1 MNKIVFIAG
10 SQHSGTTLLN
20 IILGGHSRLV
30 GLGEVFQLLERKSEG
45 FFLTEKLGD
54 DCSCGASVSECPFWG
69 KVSTRLHAMPAG
81 DIDQRYGI
89 VREVFMELFGP
100 DMILVDSS
108 KSLTYLELL
117 ADTPDIDLG
126 VIHMTKDAR
135 AHCISQID
143 DATRKD
149 KKYSKRNPF
158 GQMRKWYRNNLA
170 ISRLLDTQ
178 QLMSFRL
185 GYEELSLY
193 PDKTVPLLAD
203 WLEIEYQP
211 SMLELNPQQSHV
223 VHGNRMREQTDK
235 NSSIRYDNRWFY
247 RTEWLWPYLLSA
259 RTRRLNTQL
268 VYHNETGQL
277 WSQ

>member
-108 KSLTYLELL
+108 KSLSYLELL

-193 PDKTVPLLAD
+193 PDKLVPALSD
-203 WLEIEYQP
+203 WLQLDYEP
-211 SMLELNPQQSHV
+211 RMLELSPRQSHV
-223 VHGNRMREQTDK
+223 VHGNRMREQEDK
-235 NSSIRYDNRWFY
+235 NRRIRYDNRWFY
-247 RTEWLWPYLLSA
+247 RSEWLLPFLLSA
-259 RTRRLNTQL
+259 RTRRLNARL
-268 VYHNETGQL
+268 VYHNETGHL
-277 WSQ
+277 WNQ